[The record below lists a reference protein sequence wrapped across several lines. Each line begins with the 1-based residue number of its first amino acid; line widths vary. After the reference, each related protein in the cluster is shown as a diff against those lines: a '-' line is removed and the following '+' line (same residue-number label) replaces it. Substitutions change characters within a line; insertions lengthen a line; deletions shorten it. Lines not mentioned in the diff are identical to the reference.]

1 MPQRRGVWIDYME
14 RTRGVH
20 YDELDAS
27 SVRGTRWCRFEPK
40 LTGKELLD
48 DLFGEIEEGLGG
60 TDD

>member
-1 MPQRRGVWIDYME
+1 ME